1 MRIGSVGRLLM
12 RSNSSSSEPPDQNDS
27 SNCPARPFS
36 RFSRIAFSKMIAQL
50 QKEAKS
56 RMSITTLT
64 TMSACMNRPNSDR
77 SAGGRE
83 PAS

>member
-1 MRIGSVGRLLM
+1 
-12 RSNSSSSEPPDQNDS
+12 
-27 SNCPARPFS
+27 
-36 RFSRIAFSKMIAQL
+36 MIAQL